1 MRTLIKGGCVLTMD
15 PKLGEFAEAD
25 VLVEND
31 TISQVGPSLKVD
43 DAQVIDAQDKIV
55 MPGFVDCH
63 RHMWQ
68 TQLRG
73 ITADWS
79 LFDYSVGIRSV
90 YSSFYKPHDA
100 YLGCYAGFLEAINA
114 GTTSIVDHCHIMN
127 SPEHS
132 DAAVQAFKDAGIR
145 GIFCFGLFNN
155 PKAEDMVVTSAL
167 VESPQSMLDDVRRV
181 KREHFPSSDG
191 LMTMGLA
198 MTETEWFPM
207 DYTRWQVELAR
218 ELDARKIS
226 SHVGMAALSKRTWYI
241 DRLHRAGLLGPD
253 FLFVH
258 GSGLSDADLRLISD
272 AGASVVSTPETELQM
287 GMGFPVLPRVLDAG
301 GKAGL
306 GIDIVSNNSADMF
319 TQVRLCIQVQRAL
332 ENDALEKKGLAPK
345 VIRRTVRDY
354 LEAATI
360 GGARAIGLESRTGS
374 LTPGK
379 AADLIMIRADTVNM
393 VPVVDPLSSV
403 AFCANVG
410 DVDTVMVSG
419 KILKKDGRLLGVDW
433 PGTADRLRESSERIR
448 RLGAAKGFES
458 PKRIMEMIFPITK
471 RSAREARIAGSIM
484 RLPILREPLLRLI
497 AKQIE
502 ARTRQT

>member
-1 MRTLIKGGCVLTMD
+1 
-15 PKLGEFAEAD
+15 
-25 VLVEND
+25 
-31 TISQVGPSLKVD
+31 
-43 DAQVIDAQDKIV
+43 
-55 MPGFVDCH
+55 
-63 RHMWQ
+63 
-68 TQLRG
+68 
-73 ITADWS
+73 
-79 LFDYSVGIRSV
+79 
-90 YSSFYKPHDA
+90 
-100 YLGCYAGFLEAINA
+100 
-114 GTTSIVDHCHIMN
+114 
-127 SPEHS
+127 
-132 DAAVQAFKDAGIR
+132 
-145 GIFCFGLFNN
+145 
-155 PKAEDMVVTSAL
+155 
-167 VESPQSMLDDVRRV
+167 
-181 KREHFPSSDG
+181 
-191 LMTMGLA
+191 
-198 MTETEWFPM
+198 
-207 DYTRWQVELAR
+207 
-218 ELDARKIS
+218 
-226 SHVGMAALSKRTWYI
+226 MAALSKRTWYI

-403 AFCANVG
+403 SFCANVG